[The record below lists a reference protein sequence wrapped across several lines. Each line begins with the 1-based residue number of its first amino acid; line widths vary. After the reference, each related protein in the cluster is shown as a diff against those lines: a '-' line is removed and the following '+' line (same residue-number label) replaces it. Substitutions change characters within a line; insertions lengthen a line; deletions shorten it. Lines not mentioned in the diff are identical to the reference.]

1 MGDEAMAEVKS
12 RFGYFA
18 LLSNEIKD
26 PIAALEIYQ
35 NKDVIEK
42 AFSSRLNCR
51 RTLVSSEL
59 SLDGKFFVEF
69 VALIILSYIKK
80 HKQAARLFSKY
91 TLQGFLDE
99 LDGVELFEVPGR
111 GPIFGEILE
120 RQVKIFEAMN
130 IPAPKSA
137 SLCISGIEIANAKD
151 IARETSLVDC
161 KRQNRGSSLRGA
173 GCHYRRIAPLCAA
186 RIDSV
191 C

>member
-59 SLDGKFFVEF
+59 SLDGK
-69 VALIILSYIKK
+69 ALRRVRCLDYPFL
-80 HKQAARLFSKY
+80 HQETQASRKTF
-91 TLQGFLDE
+91 
-99 LDGVELFEVPGR
+99 
-111 GPIFGEILE
+111 
-120 RQVKIFEAMN
+120 
-130 IPAPKSA
+130 
-137 SLCISGIEIANAKD
+137 
-151 IARETSLVDC
+151 
-161 KRQNRGSSLRGA
+161 
-173 GCHYRRIAPLCAA
+173 
-186 RIDSV
+186 
-191 C
+191 